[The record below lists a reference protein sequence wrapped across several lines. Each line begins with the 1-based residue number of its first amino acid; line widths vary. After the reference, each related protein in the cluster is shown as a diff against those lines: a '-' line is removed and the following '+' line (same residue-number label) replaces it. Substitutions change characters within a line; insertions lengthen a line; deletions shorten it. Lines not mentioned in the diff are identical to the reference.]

1 MPDSDLE
8 RVLRTCDEWPV
19 PHVSAGITD
28 SRDTLALHGDP
39 HVVYRLASLS
49 KVITAWTCLVAV
61 EEGSISLDD
70 PLGPSGSTLRHCLAH
85 AAGFGFDGDQPIT
98 GVARRRIYSNTG
110 IELAVRHLENRTGI
124 EFAQYMND
132 AILEPLHLESTY
144 LNGSPA
150 HGFHSTLA
158 DTLVFTRE
166 LLAPRLI
173 ARSTA
178 EEAFTIQ
185 FPTLSGLVPGIGS
198 FDPNPWGLGIE
209 IRGSKHPHWMGTR
222 TSPRTVGHFGG
233 AGTMFWI
240 DPTIDLGLVALT
252 DRPFDEWASDAVAR
266 WSELS
271 DRVIETRTS
280 RSS

>member
-28 SRDTLALHGDP
+28 SRETLALHGDP

-70 PLGPSGSTLRHCLAH
+70 PLGPSGSTVRHCLAH
-85 AAGFGFDGDQPIT
+85 AAGYGFDGDQPIT
-98 GVARRRIYSNTG
+98 GVGRRRIYSNSGVEMAVHHLETSTG
-110 IELAVRHLENRTGI
+110 ID
-124 EFAQYMND
+124 F
-132 AILEPLHLESTY
+132 
-144 LNGSPA
+144 
-150 HGFHSTLA
+150 
-158 DTLVFTRE
+158 
-166 LLAPRLI
+166 
-173 ARSTA
+173 
-178 EEAFTIQ
+178 
-185 FPTLSGLVPGIGS
+185 

-222 TSPRTVGHFGG
+222 TSPHTVGHFGG

-240 DPTIDLGLVALT
+240 DPTLDLGLVALT
-252 DRPFDEWASDAVAR
+252 DRPFDEWATDAVAR

-271 DRVIETRTS
+271 DCVIDTVTS